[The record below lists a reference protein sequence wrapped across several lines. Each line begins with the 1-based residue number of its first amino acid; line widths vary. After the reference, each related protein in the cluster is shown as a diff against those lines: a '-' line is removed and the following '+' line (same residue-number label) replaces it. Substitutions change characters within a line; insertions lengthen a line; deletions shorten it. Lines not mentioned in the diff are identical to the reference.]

1 VANYYDYSIS
11 DVTDPEA
18 VGLGFGVAPDG
29 SARICI
35 SCSGKPINPELL
47 QVDPTHQLDW
57 VALTAECGKH
67 LYEMLQDHF
76 GDRRLKLDI
85 GAAHA
90 LARERF
96 PKDEQ
101 VYVDTV
107 TELVCVLIAGR
118 DAQAE
123 SIGWYEDAL
132 REWQAENKVLKQR
145 VQELEVAL
153 AATLA
158 AGNGLEA
165 AVTALEQA
173 NRRPLDGGWTEDDD
187 D

>member
-1 VANYYDYSIS
+1 MANYYDYSIS

-29 SARICI
+29 SERICI
-35 SCSGKPINPELL
+35 SCSGKPINPDLL
-47 QVDPTHQLDW
+47 QVNPAHQLDW
-57 VALTAECGKH
+57 MALTPECARH
-67 LYEMLQDHF
+67 LYEMLHDHF
-76 GDRRLKLDI
+76 GDVPHRRLMLDV

-101 VYVDTV
+101 VHVDTV
-107 TELVCVLIAGR
+107 TELVVALIAGR

-132 REWQAENKVLKQR
+132 REWRSENKVLKA
-145 VQELEVAL
+145 ELER
-153 AATLA
+153 
-158 AGNGLEA
+158 
-165 AVTALEQA
+165 A
-173 NRRPLDGGWTEDDD
+173 NMRPLDDVWAEDDD